1 VDAAQQVLRLARP
14 DDSVQLSAIATAAY
28 GKYAGLVDEPPAP
41 TLLDYERVAAAGRTY
56 VAELAGQ
63 VLGMV
68 TVEPDDP
75 YLILRNLAVHPA
87 SQGQGVGRR
96 LALLVEEIARSRNLR
111 GIRLWTRAEMLDNI
125 AFYTRLDYVLTHSE
139 QTPKANRVFF
149 RKELALTPTPT

>member
-1 VDAAQQVLRLARP
+1 
-14 DDSVQLSAIATAAY
+14 
-28 GKYAGLVDEPPAP
+28 
-41 TLLDYERVAAAGRTY
+41 TY

-111 GIRLWTRAEMLDNI
+111 GVRLWTRAEMLDNI

-139 QTPKANRVFF
+139 QTPKATRVFF
-149 RKELALTPTPT
+149 RKELAWES

>member
-1 VDAAQQVLRLARP
+1 MDAAQQVLRLATP
-14 DDSVQLSAIATAAY
+14 EDSARLSAIAAAAY

-96 LALLVEEIARSRNLR
+96 LALLV
-111 GIRLWTRAEMLDNI
+111 
-125 AFYTRLDYVLTHSE
+125 
-139 QTPKANRVFF
+139 
-149 RKELALTPTPT
+149 